1 MTDNFDL
8 SFLSDDMKLEGAV
21 VVETTET
28 QTKEAI
34 SLKETEIKE
43 NSKFMSLTFPE
54 SLVKRIIASE
64 LHNEETI
71 QDAISA
77 LIKLGQDSETVF
89 APTSLSMTNGNKL
102 KYSVK
107 MPDGFDA
114 FFADTVKLNM
124 LPANKSR
131 FVVHL
136 LDWVLNGCPKMSVE
150 HNVLSEEQMLIE
162 VIRKSVLLISNS
174 TDKKTGRVMNEIGLS
189 NSDFT
194 RLDQKRMVGLTNVV
208 NKLNNSK
215 FGIEI
220 DTKKDLV
227 KIKLEDETE
236 IKSFEKFLTWKAFH

>member
-1 MTDNFDL
+1 MARRNIDL
-8 SFLSDDMKLEGAV
+8 SILGDDLKLDNAV
-21 VVETTET
+21 STTET
-28 QTKEAI
+28 KESVVI
-34 SLKETEIKE
+34 SKKENQNKE

-54 SLVKRIIASE
+54 SLVKRIIASD
-64 LHNEETI
+64 LHNEETL

-77 LIKLGQDSETVF
+77 LLKIGQESEAVF
-89 APTSLSMTNGNKL
+89 APKTLEMASGNKL

-107 MPDGFDA
+107 IPDGFEA

-136 LDWVLNGCPKMSVE
+136 IDWVLNGCSEMNNEQK
-150 HNVLSEEQMLIE
+150 VLSDEEMLIQ
-162 VIRKSVLLISNS
+162 VIRKSVLLISFS

-189 NSDFT
+189 NSDYT

-208 NKLNNSK
+208 NKLNASK
-215 FGIEI
+215 FGVEI

-236 IKSFEKFLTWKAFH
+236 IKSFDKFLSWKAFH

>member
-8 SFLSDDMKLEGAV
+8 SFLSDDMKFEGAV
-21 VVETTET
+21 VATSET
-28 QTKEAI
+28 QEKEAI

-54 SLVKRIIASE
+54 SLVKRIIASD
-64 LHNEETI
+64 LQNEETI

-77 LIKLGQDSETVF
+77 MIKIGQDSETVF
-89 APTSLSMTNGNKL
+89 APKTLEMEKGNKL

-107 MPDGFDA
+107 IPDGFEA

-131 FVVHL
+131 FVVQL
-136 LDWVLNGCPKMSVE
+136 LEWVLDGCPEMNNEQK
-150 HNVLSEEQMLIE
+150 VLSDEEMLIE
-162 VIRKSVLLISNS
+162 VIRKSVLLISHS
-174 TDKKTGRVMNEIGLS
+174 TDKKTGKVVNEIGLS

-194 RLDQKRMVGLTNVV
+194 RLDQKRMVGLKNVV

-236 IKSFEKFLTWKAFH
+236 IKSFDKFISWKAFH

>member
-1 MTDNFDL
+1 MARRKIDL
-8 SFLSDDMKLEGAV
+8 SILGDELKLDNAV
-21 VVETTET
+21 SNTETKESVVISQKETT
-28 QTKEAI
+28 
-34 SLKETEIKE
+34 SKE
-43 NSKFMSLTFPE
+43 NSKFMSLTYPE
-54 SLVKRIIASE
+54 SLVKRIIASD
-64 LHNEETI
+64 LHNEETL

-77 LIKLGQDSETVF
+77 LLKIGQESEAVF
-89 APTSLSMTNGNKL
+89 APKTLEMASGNKL

-107 MPDGFDA
+107 IPDGFEA
-114 FFADTVKLNM
+114 FFNDTVKLNM
-124 LPANKSR
+124 LPNHKSR

-136 LDWVLNGCPKMSVE
+136 LDWVLNGCPEMSVE

-208 NKLNNSK
+208 NKLNASK

-227 KIKLEDETE
+227 KIKLEEETE
-236 IKSFEKFLTWKAFH
+236 IKSFDKFISWKAFH

>member
-21 VVETTET
+21 VATSET
-28 QTKEAI
+28 QDKEAI

-43 NSKFMSLTFPE
+43 NSKFMSLTYPE
-54 SLVKRIIASE
+54 SLVKRIITSQ
-64 LHNEETI
+64 LHDEETI

-77 LIKLGQDSETVF
+77 LLKIGQESEAVF
-89 APTSLSMTNGNKL
+89 APKTLEMASGNKL

-124 LPANKSR
+124 LPSHKSR

-136 LDWVLNGCPKMSVE
+136 IEWVLDGCPEMKNE
-150 HNVLSEEQMLIE
+150 QAVLSEEQMLIE

-174 TDKKTGRVMNEIGLS
+174 TDKKTGRVMNELGLS

-227 KIKLEDETE
+227 KIKLDDEIE
-236 IKSFEKFLTWKAFH
+236 IKSFDKFLTWKAFH

>member
-1 MTDNFDL
+1 MARRNIDL
-8 SFLSDDMKLEGAV
+8 SILGDDLKLDNAV
-21 VVETTET
+21 STTET
-28 QTKEAI
+28 KESVVI
-34 SLKETEIKE
+34 SQKETTSKE
-43 NSKFMSLTFPE
+43 NSKFVSLTFPE
-54 SLVKRIIASE
+54 SLVKRIITSE
-64 LHNEETI
+64 LHDEETI

-77 LIKLGQDSETVF
+77 MIKIGQESEAVF
-89 APTSLSMTNGNKL
+89 APKTLEMSKGNKL

-107 MPDGFDA
+107 IPDGFEA
-114 FFADTVKLNM
+114 FFNDTVKLNM
-124 LPANKSR
+124 LPNHKSR
-131 FVVHL
+131 FVVQL
-136 LDWVLNGCPKMSVE
+136 LEWVLDGCPEMSVE
-150 HNVLSEEQMLIE
+150 QKVLSEEEMLIE

-194 RLDQKRMVGLTNVV
+194 RLDQKRMVGLKNVV

-236 IKSFEKFLTWKAFH
+236 IKSFDKFLTWKAFH

>member
-21 VVETTET
+21 VATSET
-28 QTKEAI
+28 QEKEAI

-43 NSKFMSLTFPE
+43 NSKFMSLTYPE
-54 SLVKRIIASE
+54 NLVKRIIASE

-77 LIKLGQDSETVF
+77 LLKIGQESEAVF
-89 APTSLSMTNGNKL
+89 APKTLEMSKGNKL

-107 MPDGFDA
+107 IPDGFEA
-114 FFADTVKLNM
+114 FFSDTVKLNM

-131 FVVHL
+131 FVAQL
-136 LDWVLNGCPKMSVE
+136 LEWVLEGCPEMKNE
-150 HNVLSEEQMLIE
+150 QAVLSEEDMLIE
-162 VIRKSVLLISNS
+162 VIRKSVLLISHS
-174 TDKKTGRVMNEIGLS
+174 TDKKASAVVNEIGLS
-189 NSDFT
+189 SSDYT
-194 RLDQKRMVGLTNVV
+194 RLDQKRMVGLKNVV

-220 DTKKDLV
+220 DAKKDLV
-227 KIKLEDETE
+227 KIKLDDETE
-236 IKSFEKFLTWKAFH
+236 IKSFDKFISWKAFH

>member
-1 MTDNFDL
+1 MGRRKIDL
-8 SFLSDDMKLEGAV
+8 SILGDDLKLDNSV
-21 VVETTET
+21 STTET
-28 QTKEAI
+28 KESVVI
-34 SLKETEIKE
+34 SKKENQNKE

-54 SLVKRIIASE
+54 SLVKRIIASD
-64 LHNEETI
+64 LHNEETL

-77 LIKLGQDSETVF
+77 LLKIGQESEAVF
-89 APTSLSMTNGNKL
+89 APKTLEMASGNKL

-107 MPDGFDA
+107 IPDGFEA

-136 LDWVLNGCPKMSVE
+136 IDWVLNGCSEMNNEQK
-150 HNVLSEEQMLIE
+150 VLSDEEMLIQ
-162 VIRKSVLLISNS
+162 VIRKSVLLISFS
-174 TDKKTGRVMNEIGLS
+174 TDKKTGIIMNELGLS
-189 NSDFT
+189 KSDYT

-220 DTKKDLV
+220 D
-227 KIKLEDETE
+227 
-236 IKSFEKFLTWKAFH
+236 

>member
-1 MTDNFDL
+1 MVRRKIDL
-8 SFLSDDMKLEGAV
+8 SILGDELKLDNAV
-21 VVETTET
+21 VATETKESVVISQKETTG
-28 QTKEAI
+28 
-34 SLKETEIKE
+34 KE

-54 SLVKRIIASE
+54 SLVKRIIASQ
-64 LHNEETI
+64 LHDEETI

-77 LIKLGQDSETVF
+77 LLKIGQESEAVF
-89 APTSLSMTNGNKL
+89 APKTLEMASGNKL

-124 LPANKSR
+124 LPSNKSR
-131 FVVHL
+131 FVVQL
-136 LDWVLNGCPKMSVE
+136 LEWVMDGCPEMKNE
-150 HNVLSEEQMLIE
+150 QAVLSEEQMLIE
-162 VIRKSVLLISNS
+162 VIRKSVLLISHS
-174 TDKKTGRVMNEIGLS
+174 TDRKTGRVMNEIGLS

-236 IKSFEKFLTWKAFH
+236 IKSFDKFISWKAFH

>member
-1 MTDNFDL
+1 MARRNIDL
-8 SFLSDDMKLEGAV
+8 SILGDDLKLDNAV
-21 VVETTET
+21 VATETKESVVISQKETTG
-28 QTKEAI
+28 
-34 SLKETEIKE
+34 KE
-43 NSKFMSLTFPE
+43 NSKFMSLTLPE
-54 SLVKRIIASE
+54 SLLKRIVASD
-64 LHNEETI
+64 LHDEETI
-71 QDAISA
+71 QDATSA
-77 LIKLGQDSETVF
+77 MIKLGQESEAVF
-89 APTSLSMTNGNKL
+89 APKTLEMASGNKL

-136 LDWVLNGCPKMSVE
+136 IEWLLDGCSEMKNE
-150 HNVLSEEQMLIE
+150 QKVLSDEEMLIE
-162 VIRKSVLLISNS
+162 VIRKSVLLISHS
-174 TDKKTGRVMNEIGLS
+174 TDKKTGKVVNEIGLS

-194 RLDQKRMVGLTNVV
+194 RLDQKRMVGLKNVV

-227 KIKLEDETE
+227 KIKLDDETE
-236 IKSFEKFLTWKAFH
+236 IKSFDKFISWKAFH

>member
-1 MTDNFDL
+1 MVRRKIDL
-8 SFLSDDMKLEGAV
+8 SILGDDLKLDNAV
-21 VVETTET
+21 STTET
-28 QTKEAI
+28 KESVVI
-34 SLKETEIKE
+34 SQKETTSKE
-43 NSKFMSLTFPE
+43 NSKFMSLTYPE
-54 SLVKRIIASE
+54 SLVKRIITSQ
-64 LHNEETI
+64 LHDEETI

-77 LIKLGQDSETVF
+77 LLKIGQESEAVF
-89 APTSLSMTNGNKL
+89 APKTLEMSKGNKL

-107 MPDGFDA
+107 IPDGFDA

-124 LPANKSR
+124 LPNHKSR

-136 LDWVLNGCPKMSVE
+136 LDWVLNGCPEMSVE

-236 IKSFEKFLTWKAFH
+236 IKSFDKFLTWKAFH

>member
-1 MTDNFDL
+1 MARRRIDL
-8 SFLSDDMKLEGAV
+8 SILGDELKLDNAV
-21 VVETTET
+21 SNTETKESVVISQKETT
-28 QTKEAI
+28 
-34 SLKETEIKE
+34 SKE
-43 NSKFMSLTFPE
+43 NSRFMSLTYPE

-77 LIKLGQDSETVF
+77 LLKIGQESEAVF
-89 APTSLSMTNGNKL
+89 APKSLEMASGNKL

-107 MPDGFDA
+107 IPDGFEA
-114 FFADTVKLNM
+114 FFNDTVKLNM
-124 LPANKSR
+124 LPSNKSR
-131 FVVHL
+131 FVVQL
-136 LDWVLNGCPKMSVE
+136 LEWVLDGCPEMNNEQKVFSD
-150 HNVLSEEQMLIE
+150 EEMLIE

-174 TDKKTGRVMNEIGLS
+174 TDKKTGGVMNEIGLS
-189 NSDFT
+189 SSDYT
-194 RLDQKRMVGLTNVV
+194 RLDQKRMVGLKNVV

-236 IKSFEKFLTWKAFH
+236 IKSFDKFLTWKAFH

>member
-21 VVETTET
+21 VATSET
-28 QTKEAI
+28 QEKEAI

-43 NSKFMSLTFPE
+43 NSKFMSLTYPE
-54 SLVKRIIASE
+54 SLVKRIITSE
-64 LHNEETI
+64 LHDEETI

-77 LIKLGQDSETVF
+77 MIKIGQESEAVF
-89 APTSLSMTNGNKL
+89 APKSLEMASGNKL

-107 MPDGFDA
+107 IPDGFET
-114 FFADTVKLNM
+114 FFDDTVKLNM
-124 LPANKSR
+124 LPSNKSR
-131 FVVHL
+131 FVVQL
-136 LDWVLNGCPKMSVE
+136 LEWVLDGCPEMKNE
-150 HNVLSEEQMLIE
+150 QKVLSEEQMLIE
-162 VIRKSVLLISNS
+162 VIRKSVVLISNS
-174 TDKKTGRVMNEIGLS
+174 TDKKASTVINEIGLS
-189 NSDFT
+189 GSDYT
-194 RLDQKRMVGLTNVV
+194 RLDQKRMVGLKNVV

-236 IKSFEKFLTWKAFH
+236 IKSFDKFI

>member
-1 MTDNFDL
+1 MVRRKIDL
-8 SFLSDDMKLEGAV
+8 SILGDELKLDNAV
-21 VVETTET
+21 VATETKESVVISQKETTG
-28 QTKEAI
+28 
-34 SLKETEIKE
+34 KE

-54 SLVKRIIASE
+54 SLVKRIIASD
-64 LHNEETI
+64 LHNEETL

-77 LIKLGQDSETVF
+77 LLKIGQESEAVF
-89 APTSLSMTNGNKL
+89 APKTLEMASGNKL

-124 LPANKSR
+124 LPTNKSR

-136 LDWVLNGCPKMSVE
+136 IDWVLNGCSEMNNEQK
-150 HNVLSEEQMLIE
+150 VLSDEEMLIE
-162 VIRKSVLLISNS
+162 VIRKSVLLISFS

-236 IKSFEKFLTWKAFH
+236 IKSFDKFLSWKAFH

>member
-1 MTDNFDL
+1 MVRRKIDL
-8 SFLSDDMKLEGAV
+8 SILGDDLKLDNSV
-21 VVETTET
+21 STTET
-28 QTKEAI
+28 KESVLI
-34 SLKETEIKE
+34 SQKETQNKE
-43 NSKFMSLTFPE
+43 NSKFMSLNLPE
-54 SLVKRIIASE
+54 NLLKRIVASD
-64 LHNEETI
+64 LHDEETI
-71 QDAISA
+71 QGAISE
-77 LIKLGQDSETVF
+77 LLKIGQESETVF
-89 APTSLSMTNGNKL
+89 APTSLSMANGNKL
-102 KYSVK
+102 RYTVK
-107 MPDGFDA
+107 IPDGFEG
-114 FFADTVKLNM
+114 FFSDTVKLNM
-124 LPANKSR
+124 LTANKSR

-136 LDWVLNGCPKMSVE
+136 IEWVLDGCPEMKNE
-150 HNVLSEEQMLIE
+150 NNVLSEEQMLIE

-236 IKSFEKFLTWKAFH
+236 IKSFDKFLTWKAFH

>member
-1 MTDNFDL
+1 MARRKIDL
-8 SFLSDDMKLEGAV
+8 SILGDELKLDNAV
-21 VVETTET
+21 FTTET
-28 QTKEAI
+28 KESVVI
-34 SLKETEIKE
+34 SQKETTGKE
-43 NSKFMSLTFPE
+43 NSKFMSLNLPE
-54 SLVKRIIASE
+54 NLLKRIIASG

-77 LIKLGQDSETVF
+77 LLKIGQESEAVF
-89 APTSLSMTNGNKL
+89 APKTLEMSKGNKL

-107 MPDGFDA
+107 IPDGFEG

-131 FVVHL
+131 FVAQL
-136 LDWVLNGCPKMSVE
+136 LEWVLEGCPEMKNE
-150 HNVLSEEQMLIE
+150 QAVLSEEDMLIE
-162 VIRKSVLLISNS
+162 VIRKSVLLISHS
-174 TDKKTGRVMNEIGLS
+174 TDKKASAVVNEIGLS
-189 NSDFT
+189 SSDYT
-194 RLDQKRMVGLTNVV
+194 RLDQKRMVGLKNVV

-236 IKSFEKFLTWKAFH
+236 IKSFDKFISWKAFH